1 MDYVLRTHNLT
12 KKYKH
17 NTVVKD
23 VNINIRKGEIYG
35 FLGKNGAGKTTTIRM
50 IMGLIKPSSGNIEM
64 FEKNT
69 KGNYQRP
76 FERIGSIIETPG
88 AYPNL
93 TGEENLDIHRR
104 YMGVQEKSS
113 IEEALELVGLL
124 EVKKRKVKNYS
135 LGMKQRLGLA
145 RALLHHPSLLILD
158 EPTNGLDPR
167 GIKEIRQLILDLA
180 ETRQITVLISS
191 HILSEIEHLATT
203 VGIIHQGKLLKELS
217 LEEINQKNRHY
228 IEIDINDAQKASMI
242 LEQKLNIE
250 QYQVMDQDI
259 IRIYERTNESE
270 RISQVLIENQVGIK
284 KINVSTDTLED
295 YFIHLTEG
303 DVE

>member
-1 MDYVLRTHNLT
+1 MEYVLKTHNLT
-12 KKYKH
+12 KEYKH
-17 NTVVKD
+17 NTAVKD

-35 FLGKNGAGKTTTIRM
+35 FLGKNGAGKTTAIRM
-50 IMGLIKPSSGNIEM
+50 IMGLIKPSSGSIEM
-64 FEKNT
+64 FEKNM
-69 KGNYQRP
+69 KGDYQRP

-113 IEEALELVGLL
+113 VDEALELVGLL

-228 IEIDINDAQKASMI
+228 IEIDVSDAQKASML
-242 LEQKLNIE
+242 LEQKLYIE

-270 RISQVLIENQVGIK
+270 MISQVLIENQVGIK

-303 DVE
+303 DAE

>member
-1 MDYVLRTHNLT
+1 MDYVLRTHKLT
-12 KKYKH
+12 KQFKH
-17 NTVVKD
+17 NTPVKD

-35 FLGKNGAGKTTTIRM
+35 FLGKNGAGKTTAIRM
-50 IMGLIKPSSGNIEM
+50 IMGLIQPSSGSIEM
-64 FEKNT
+64 FGKHV
-69 KGNYQRP
+69 KGNDQRP

-113 IEEALELVGLL
+113 IDEALELVGLL

-145 RALLHHPSLLILD
+145 QALLHHPSLLILD

-167 GIKEIRQLILDLA
+167 GIKEIRQLILELV
-180 ETRQITVLISS
+180 ETHQITVLISS

-203 VGIIHQGKLLKELS
+203 VGIIHQGKLLKELT
-217 LEEINQKNRHY
+217 LDEINQKNRHY
-228 IEIDINDAQKASMI
+228 IELDVNDAQKASML

-250 QYQVMDQDI
+250 QYQVMEQNM

-270 RISQVLIENQVGIK
+270 TINQVLMENQVGIK

-303 DVE
+303 GAE